1 MKNFFI
7 ATMCVIF
14 CNIVF
19 PQTYYGKNDFGK
31 LEFINDSMYVA
42 SFYSD
47 NAMIFYD
54 TGTYYKIEDTLFLN
68 SKVKTAFVLEKISR
82 EEGYKMEDGNGL
94 HYNIKFFSRPPE
106 LHGEYQMDIECVGCC
121 ILYDDINKEFKCPV
135 SFCDDIIV
143 IFDGAI
149 YKRFLAKGDHHY
161 GEYKIKITDD
171 KMDRIYL
178 DNFPLQIKKNKLIPI
193 DKNKNEDC
201 WINNGFYFPI
211 MTRKSKDYEPDP
223 RHNKT
228 IRVVFRGIIGF
239 YPGYDH

>member
-19 PQTYYGKNDFGK
+19 PQTYYGKNDLGK
-31 LEFINDSMYVA
+31 LEFINDSIYVA
-42 SFYSD
+42 SFY
-47 NAMIFYD
+47 NLGYMTCYD
-54 TGTYYKIEDTLFLN
+54 TGTYYKIEDTLFLS
-68 SKVKTAFVLEKISR
+68 SKVKAAFVLERISR
-82 EEGYKMEDGNGL
+82 EEEWKKGDGNGL
-94 HYNIKFFSRPPE
+94 HYNIKIFSRPPE
-106 LHGEYQMDIECVGCC
+106 LHGEYQMDIECVGYS
-121 ILYDDINKEFKCPV
+121 IFYDDINKELKCAV
-135 SFCDDIIV
+135 DIYDDIVV
-143 IFDGAI
+143 IFDGFI

-201 WINNGFYFPI
+201 WINNGFYFPTMI
-211 MTRKSKDYEPDP
+211 CKSRDYKPK
-223 RHNKT
+223 HSKT
-228 IRVVFRGIIGF
+228 IRVAVRGIIGF